1 MKTFTKA
8 KPKGKGKGKATVIDG
23 RQNPATLDRAKFA
36 AFGCTA
42 KRKLPAKVAQQISS
56 TPMRHQSGKG
66 ERGVRESLNG
76 TSKTGV
82 IRWLAFN
89 GFDIDTA
96 RDVIAK
102 LFVGMTNG
110 VFSKHY
116 GYGLQGAN
124 VPEMSAESVAVVKR
138 LAK

>member
-8 KPKGKGKGKATVIDG
+8 KAKPGKPKATVIDG
-23 RQNPATLDRAKFA
+23 RQNPATLDRSKFA
-36 AFGCTA
+36 AFGCV
-42 KRKLPAKVAQQISS
+42 KNRKLPAKIAQQVSS

-82 IRWLAFN
+82 IRWLAYN
-89 GFDIDTA
+89 GYDVDAA
-96 RDVIAK
+96 REIIAK

-116 GYGLQGAN
+116 GYGLQGEN
-124 VPEMSAESVAVVKR
+124 VPEMSAESIAVVKR